1 MNQLEYCH
9 AITELFRSIDIKTAK
24 LTNQQYSQ
32 QNLTVQQISI
42 LLLLDNQGAMR
53 VSDIG
58 KALNMVDSNVSA
70 ICSRL
75 EHMGFAERFRQK
87 EDQRVVKIQLTAI
100 ARDKMDGIKSK
111 VAKFQ
116 DLVYKNVADDDLKDI
131 VLGLTKYNNL
141 LDIAL
146 KQENT

>member
-1 MNQLEYCH
+1 MDQLEYCH
-9 AITELFRSIDIKTAK
+9 AISELLRGIDTKTAR

-58 KALNMVDSNVSA
+58 KVLNMVDSNVSA

-75 EHMGFAERFRQK
+75 EHMELIERFRQK
-87 EDQRVVKIQLTAI
+87 EDQRVVKIQLTAK
-100 ARDKMDGIKSK
+100 ARKKMGGIKEK
-111 VAKFQ
+111 VSAFQ
-116 DLVYKNVADDDLKDI
+116 ELVFKNVAEEDLKDI
-131 VLGLTKYNNL
+131 VVGLTKYNEL
-141 LDIAL
+141 LDLAL
-146 KQENT
+146 TKEKI